1 MLSTWS
7 LHFNIKEETKDTQV
21 KVNEQGNALC
31 HPEGTLVTLILLL
44 RSTDAQGE
52 FLCLNECIKASELL
66 EVHCAS
72 I

>member
-1 MLSTWS
+1 M
-7 LHFNIKEETKDTQV
+7 